1 MLEKYRLRYE
11 ELRPTWRH
19 RIGRAMVRPVCVVM
33 LLTFPI
39 YWTVASLVD
48 SWSDAKTLLGQLL
61 CIVIYGIEEGEDMKI
76 RQARKVVRR
85 VIWLRQ
91 DQVVSQMDHRNRHV
105 SDRQVCRRPPE
116 VSERR

>member
-1 MLEKYRLRYE
+1 MSDIG
-11 ELRPTWRH
+11 PQ
-19 RIGRAMVRPVCVVM
+19 RITPASPARIAAE
-33 LLTFPI
+33 
-39 YWTVASLVD
+39 VAA
-48 SWSDAKTLLGQLL
+48 AKRQLDQKRTT
-61 CIVIYGIEEGEDMKI
+61 EEGGRMTFSQVTRDAMDRDGEGVKI